1 MNNWFE
7 IDNAGWKRMNAGR
20 EPAELV
26 KELIQ
31 NVLDEE
37 FTTVNIDYSYDKNN
51 NNFVL
56 CIEDDVE
63 YGIKDSS
70 LITTVFMSG
79 KEDSPLKRG
88 RKGRGLKEFL
98 SVCKYAIV
106 ETVGKTVEFRADGT
120 RKDWVNNRIIG
131 TKISCIIEEEKWNK
145 SSIKDIN
152 TFLRKIIIYNNGKVF
167 INVKELKKRNYTY
180 RCKDANLTTQIIEDG
195 KQIERRAYT
204 DILIYE
210 KSSKEGWLYEMG
222 IPVVKTNIPYDVDI
236 QQRIVLNDNRNEV
249 GVYYLK
255 DVKKCVVKCLLDV
268 LDKKDLLGWA
278 SEGLSSWD
286 LTDKECE
293 KISCKIAEVDNID
306 NLLIKTKDKNINDKA
321 RQKGFNLFDLSSMD
335 SHFNDIFSKVVKS
348 SEAMIIEIEKNTIP
362 IIVEPTEIELKFI
375 NEHKKLAKVAI
386 GKKDINI
393 KIVEKPKDIVTNQ
406 YTLAYYQ
413 VGFPSVLCY
422 NRLAIS
428 NKVFKNPYSASA
440 LNILFHELGHEDSS
454 EHDFCFIDAV
464 TKYAGKITAYLIK
477 NNSVKNKEKVEK
489 KSSIKDDIKSVL
501 GNINGIEYIS
511 LSEIYSKL
519 EVRTTNEKAGIR
531 SVLNKECANNGIFER
546 SYEGGRYRLRFI

>member
-56 CIEDDVE
+56 CIEDDIE

-70 LITTVFMSG
+70 LITTVFMTG

-120 RKDWVNNRIIG
+120 RKDWVNIRTIG

-152 TFLRKIIIYNNGKVF
+152 TFLRKIIVYNNGKVF
-167 INVKELKKRNYTY
+167 INGKELEKRNYTY
-180 RCKDANLTTQIIEDG
+180 RYKDAYLKTQIIENG

-204 DILIYE
+204 DVLIYE

-222 IPVVKTNIPYDVDI
+222 IPVVKTDIPYDIDI
-236 QQRIVLNDNRNEV
+236 QQRVVLNDNRNEV
-249 GVYYLK
+249 GFYYLQ

-293 KISCKIAEVDNID
+293 KISCKIAEVDSIN
-306 NLLIKTKDKNINDKA
+306 NLLIKTKDKNVNDKA
-321 RQKGFNLFDLSSMD
+321 IQKGFDLFDFSSMD
-335 SHFNDIFSKVVKS
+335 SNFKDIFSKVVKT
-348 SEAMIIEIEKNTIP
+348 SEDMIIEIEKNTVP

-386 GKKDINI
+386 GKDINI
-393 KIVEKPKDIVTNQ
+393 KIVEKPKDMVTNQ

-413 VGFPSVLCY
+413 VGFPSELFY

-428 NKVFKNPYSASA
+428 NRIFENPYSASA
-440 LNILFHELGHEDSS
+440 LDTLFHELGHEDSS

-464 TKYAGKITAYLIK
+464 TKYAGKITAYLMK
-477 NNSVKNKEKVEK
+477 SNLVKEKVEK

-501 GNINGIEYIS
+501 SNTNGIEYMS

-519 EVRTTNEKAGIR
+519 NVSSTNEKAGIR